1 MKGLILKD
9 TYVILKQMKYLLLI
23 IVLFTIMLGY
33 TFGTFL
39 LLYCAMLPITTIGYD
54 ERAKW
59 DKYAATMP
67 YSRKDIVLS
76 KYILGLMCI
85 GAAFVLVII
94 GSLGFGFFTGTEMT
108 ATSIGE
114 LMVMITSILCI
125 TLIFMAL
132 NMPII
137 FKWGVEKGRMIFIAG
152 IAAFASI
159 IAATSLV
166 DNTSSALQGFFND
179 YFYLLILGAV
189 VILGASIPLSI
200 SFYKKREL

>member
-1 MKGLILKD
+1 
-9 TYVILKQMKYLLLI
+9 
-23 IVLFTIMLGY
+23 LFTGVDF
-33 TFGTFL
+33 T
-39 LLYCAMLPITTIGYD
+39 
-54 ERAKW
+54 
-59 DKYAATMP
+59 AA
-67 YSRKDIVLS
+67 
-76 KYILGLMCI
+76 
-85 GAAFVLVII
+85 
-94 GSLGFGFFTGTEMT
+94 
-108 ATSIGE
+108 SIGE

-179 YFYLLILGAV
+179 YFYLLVLGAIA
-189 VILGASIPLSI
+189 ILGASIPLSI